1 MSAACASGGFATAAG
16 CGFAL
21 ASLGAAW
28 ATGHRLTVC
37 EAAPSARSDL
47 EGEGEVLPSGANE
60 GSDSLPLVSKSPPA
74 TDTTAVAAKGM
85 TSWQLWWRMLGLL
98 ATEWGLVALASAA
111 VILGALTGVAQAGM
125 VGAAFD
131 ALGRGGG
138 VESRR
143 AIRQLLMLYVANA
156 GLHFTSNSVLQI
168 AMNRVSAALQM
179 RLFSSVLS
187 QDMDFFSA
195 TSRDMPLGVLVIDDV
210 REMVG
215 AMKHLFTTGIEASA
229 HLVGGSI
236 ALFSLS
242 KQLSGLAMLCIPVVT
257 AIFHS
262 FASVVKG
269 YSREARLA
277 EGRASAI
284 IDESIA
290 NIRVVSALICSCC
303 CDNYA
308 LCSFRSHLAIGTPPP
323 VLTPYVHMRV
333 VPVAFLRPP
342 FSPRGPPFAH
352 DVQQVQS
359 YTGEEQEVERL
370 GETILSGL
378 NLKHQLG
385 MLRSSF
391 FALAG
396 LALNAV
402 SLTDKQ

>member
-1 MSAACASGGFATAAG
+1 M
-16 CGFAL
+16 
-21 ASLGAAW
+21 
-28 ATGHRLTVC
+28 
-37 EAAPSARSDL
+37 
-47 EGEGEVLPSGANE
+47 GEVLPSGANIE
-60 GSDSLPLVSKSPPA
+60 GSESSLMSKSPP
-74 TDTTAVAAKGM
+74 TEDTTAVAAKGM

-195 TSRDMPLGVLVIDDV
+195 TSRNMPLGVLVIDDV

-290 NIRVVSALICSCC
+290 NIRVVSA
-303 CDNYA
+303 
-308 LCSFRSHLAIGTPPP
+308 RT
-323 VLTPYVHMRV
+323 R
-333 VPVAFLRPP
+333 R
-342 FSPRGPPFAH
+342 
-352 DVQQVQS
+352 
-359 YTGEEQEVERL
+359 
-370 GETILSGL
+370 
-378 NLKHQLG
+378 
-385 MLRSSF
+385 
-391 FALAG
+391 
-396 LALNAV
+396 
-402 SLTDKQ
+402 